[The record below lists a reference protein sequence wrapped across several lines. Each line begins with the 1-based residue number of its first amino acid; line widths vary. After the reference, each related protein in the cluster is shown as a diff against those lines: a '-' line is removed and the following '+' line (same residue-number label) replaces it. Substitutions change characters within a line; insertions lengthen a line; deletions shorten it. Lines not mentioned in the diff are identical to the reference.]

1 MAEKAEIEKTE
12 KPAGEKAEP
21 NFDDVIFEGE
31 ETGAE
36 TTVGGGEDERLGERE
51 GVSAHER
58 NAGETEDEKRQR
70 RRQERQAKKERIN
83 AERDELKTT
92 KAEMA
97 ALKRRLEEVESG
109 VASRV
114 TDVEK
119 RALAN
124 DVAAINNRLD
134 FLKRAYGNAQAA
146 REKAMT
152 EGNGAEFNR
161 MDQSM
166 RDADS
171 EWRTL
176 QARKADLERAP
187 QQQREETQDRPDPR
201 VARHIRA
208 FTDEFP
214 DFDPNGRD
222 ADSKV
227 VQALDEA
234 VLEEGFD
241 PTTAEYWDELRD
253 RVLDRIPEWGTQPAR
268 KANGNGA
275 TGRPRSR
282 QIIAGGGAG
291 GGGDSA
297 GDGGGFKVSRARVEA
312 IKAAGKWDDP
322 KQRMKMIERYR
333 QHDKENPPQRRSA

>member
-12 KPAGEKAEP
+12 KPAGDKAEP

-31 ETGAE
+31 DTGAD
-36 TTVGGGEDERLGERE
+36 TTAGGGEDERLGERE

-58 NAGETEDEKRQR
+58 NAGETDDQKRER
-70 RRQERQAKKERIN
+70 RRLERQAKKERTR
-83 AERDELKTT
+83 AERDELKTY
-92 KAEMA
+92 KAEVA
-97 ALKRRLEEVESG
+97 ALKREMEELKGG
-109 VASRV
+109 VSTRV
-114 TDVEK
+114 NEVEK

-134 FLKRAYGNAQAA
+134 ILKRSYGNAQAA

-166 RDADS
+166 RDADA
-171 EWRTL
+171 EWRNL
-176 QARKADLERAP
+176 QARKAELERAP
-187 QQQREETQDRPDPR
+187 QPQREETQDRPDPR

-208 FTDEFP
+208 FTEEFP

-241 PTTAEYWDELRD
+241 PTTPEYWDELRD
-253 RVLDRIPEWGTQPAR
+253 RVLDRIPEWGEAQPAR
-268 KANGNGA
+268 KANGNG
-275 TGRPRSR
+275 RPRPR
-282 QIIAGGGAG
+282 QTIAGGGAG

-297 GDGGGFKVSRARVEA
+297 GDGAGFRVSKERVDA
-312 IKAAGKWDDP
+312 LKASGKWDDLE
-322 KQRMKMIERYR
+322 KRAKAIKAFKKWDRE
-333 QHDKENPPQRRSA
+333 HASEIRRGA

>member
-12 KPAGEKAEP
+12 KTAAEKAEP
-21 NFDDVIFEGE
+21 DFSDVIFE
-31 ETGAE
+31 
-36 TTVGGGEDERLGERE
+36 GEDERLGERE

-58 NAGETEDEKRQR
+58 HAGETDEQKRER
-70 RRQERQAKKERIN
+70 RRLERQAKKERTR

-97 ALKRRLEEVESG
+97 ALKRRLEELETG
-109 VASRV
+109 TTARV
-114 TDVEK
+114 TEVEK

-134 FLKRAYGNAQAA
+134 ILRRSYNNAQAA

-166 RDADS
+166 RDADA
-171 EWRTL
+171 EWRSL
-176 QARKADLERAP
+176 QARKAELERAP
-187 QQQREETQDRPDPR
+187 QPQREETQDRPDPR

-208 FTDEFP
+208 FTEEFP

-234 VLEEGFD
+234 MLEEGFD
-241 PTTAEYWDELRD
+241 PTTEEYWDELRD
-253 RVLDRIPEWGTQPAR
+253 RVLDRIPEWGGQPAR
-268 KANGNGA
+268 RANGKPTNE
-275 TGRPRSR
+275 RPRSR

-297 GDGGGFKVSRARVEA
+297 GDGGGFKVSKERVDA
-312 IKAAGKWDDP
+312 LKASGKWDDLE
-322 KQRMKMIERYR
+322 KRAKAIKAFKKW
-333 QHDKENPPQRRSA
+333 DKEHANEIRRGA